1 MYGGSGERKRKRKV
15 KGNRK
20 RKKNQATKRIYVR
33 ILGALLLTAGLLHTA
48 GCGLGRDTEAL
59 ENEVA
64 YRKLGIE
71 KMEEGAYG
79 EAVQMFQNALDQSF
93 AVIDDLEI
101 DICYYK
107 AAAQYR
113 AGDTQG
119 ALDTYT
125 ALMEYDEK
133 NGMACYLRGTMYLM
147 INEPEK
153 ALADYQEALE
163 REKGNGALCNKIG
176 ENLLNTGHTEKAG
189 TILNQALENEEETA
203 EAFREKGYSYFLL
216 GRYDDARTYLDK
228 AAGMEDTEAI
238 FYLAKLMEAQGN
250 VEQATL
256 LYESYIGENDGDP
269 ELLNTMGLNRMG
281 EGNYEQALTFFR
293 KALEQEAPAN
303 LQELRRNE
311 IAALEYLYDFAQA
324 REKMGAYLADY
335 PEDTAAVREYE
346 FLKSR

>member
-1 MYGGSGERKRKRKV
+1 M
-15 KGNRK
+15 N
-20 RKKNQATKRIYVR
+20 RIYVR
-33 ILGALLLTAGLLHTA
+33 IIGAMLLLTGLLNMT
-48 GCGLGRDTEAL
+48 GCGLGRDAESL
-59 ENEVA
+59 ENELA
-64 YRKLGIE
+64 YRKLGIA

-113 AGDTQG
+113 AGDTNG

-125 ALMEYDEK
+125 ALIDYDEE
-133 NGMACYLRGTMYLM
+133 NGMACYLRGTLYLLM
-147 INEPEK
+147 NEETK
-153 ALADYQEALE
+153 AASDYQEALK
-163 REKGNGALCNKIG
+163 REKDNGALYNKIG
-176 ENLLNTGHTEKAG
+176 ENLLNTGHTEEAKK
-189 TILNQALENEEETA
+189 ILTQALEQEGETA

-216 GRYDDARTYLDK
+216 EQYDNARTYLDK
-228 AAGMEDTEAI
+228 AAGMEDTEAV
-238 FYLAKLMEAQGN
+238 FYLAKLMEAMGN
-250 VEQATL
+250 AEQAAL

-269 ELLNTMGLNRMG
+269 ELLNSMGVSRMR
-281 EGNYEQALTFFR
+281 EGNYEQALAFFR

-303 LQELRRNE
+303 AKELRRNE

-324 REKMGAYLADY
+324 REKMGSYLTDY
-335 PEDTAAVREYE
+335 PEDTEAAREYE

>member
-1 MYGGSGERKRKRKV
+1 M
-15 KGNRK
+15 
-20 RKKNQATKRIYVR
+20 KRINVR
-33 ILGALLLTAGLLHTA
+33 ILGALLLFTGLLNLA
-48 GCGLGRDTEAL
+48 GCGLSRDREAL
-59 ENEVA
+59 ENEIA
-64 YRKLGIE
+64 YRELGIA
-71 KMEEGAYG
+71 KMEEGAYQ
-79 EAVQMFQNALDQSF
+79 EAAQMFQNALDQSF

-125 ALMEYDEK
+125 ALMEYDEE

-147 INEPEK
+147 TNEPKK
-153 ALADYQEALE
+153 ALADYQKALE
-163 REKGNGALCNKIG
+163 REKDNGALYNKIG
-176 ENLLNTGHTEKAG
+176 ENLLNTGYTEEAG
-189 TILNQALENEEETA
+189 KILTQALEQEGETA

-216 GRYDDARTYLDK
+216 GEYDEARAYLDK

-238 FYLAKLMEAQGN
+238 FYLAKLMEALGN

-256 LYESYIGENDGDP
+256 LYESYIGENEGDP

-303 LQELRRNE
+303 VQELRRNE

-324 REKMGAYLADY
+324 REKMGAYLTDY
-335 PEDTAAVREYE
+335 PEDTAAAREYE
-346 FLKSR
+346 FLRSR